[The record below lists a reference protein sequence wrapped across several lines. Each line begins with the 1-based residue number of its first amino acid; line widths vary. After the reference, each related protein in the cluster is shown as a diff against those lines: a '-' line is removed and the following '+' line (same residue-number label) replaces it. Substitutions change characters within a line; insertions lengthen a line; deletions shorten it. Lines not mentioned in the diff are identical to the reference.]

1 MCKNCICLLLHNS
14 FSSLL
19 TDLTLLSVGSVCKSQ
34 GLGIIPEI
42 ISFVLDLDLIIVTKF
57 SNKLMISQTE
67 REDEIWFVPI
77 RSIVYLKSILAF

>member
-42 ISFVLDLDLIIVTKF
+42 ISFVLDLDLIIVTK
-57 SNKLMISQTE
+57 
-67 REDEIWFVPI
+67 I
-77 RSIVYLKSILAF
+77 RLTMSMLTRLSLAEE

>member
-14 FSSLL
+14 FISLL

-34 GLGIIPEI
+34 GLGIISEI

-57 SNKLMISQTE
+57 SNKLMISPTE
-67 REDEIWFVPI
+67 REDEISFVPI